1 MPDEK
6 ENSEVTTQSEIKREK
21 VRVIP
26 IRYIDDFPEHP
37 FKVKDDEEMAKLIES
52 VSLYGVM
59 TPVVARIKEDGRYEL
74 ISGHRRKFACQ
85 KLGIDELPIIVRN
98 MTREEAVISM
108 VDLNLQREHI
118 LPSEKAF
125 AYKMKMDAMRKK
137 AGRPVKEVYEEN
149 ECPVVTNYYAA
160 DEVSK
165 DTGDSSRQVFRYIRL
180 TELTPELLEMVDEGR
195 IAFRPAVDLSYLRE
209 EEMRDLVE
217 TIDSEDCTPSMA
229 QAILMKNLSAEG
241 KLDMDKIFEI
251 MTQEKANQKEKIKI
265 PMERIQQFFLRG
277 TPQQKIEDTIIKALE
292 MYQRFLE
299 KKKDKEAR

>member
-37 FKVKDDEEMAKLIES
+37 FKVKDDEEMTKLIES

-125 AYKMKMDAMRKK
+125 AYKMKMEALRKK
-137 AGRPVKEVYEEN
+137 SGRPSKDN
-149 ECPVVTNYYAA
+149 LTPVVSDLRT
-160 DEVSK
+160 DEMI
-165 DTGDSSRQVFRYIRL
+165 GAENNESREQVRRYIRL

-229 QAILMKNLSAEG
+229 QAIMMKNLSAED

-292 MYQRFLE
+292 VYQRFLE

>member
-217 TIDSEDCTPSMA
+217 TIDSEDSGMIIDNSQPIA
-229 QAILMKNLSAEG
+229 QGHLGYFIDSGSGSLCSERILYG
-241 KLDMDKIFEI
+241 KRINYTLCGMDKNPAYNLYSI
-251 MTQEKANQKEKIKI
+251 
-265 PMERIQQFFLRG
+265 L
-277 TPQQKIEDTIIKALE
+277 
-292 MYQRFLE
+292 
-299 KKKDKEAR
+299 